1 MGNDSPLAV
10 LSEKS
15 QIIYNYFKQLFAQV
29 TNPPIDPIREE
40 IVTASITFIGSEGNL
55 TSPSA
60 ESCRMIKY
68 ESPLV
73 SDAVIRQ
80 LEGKLPESF
89 TIRKIPMLF
98 RPDFECVDGNDL
110 KNSLSEL
117 FEHAD
122 QMIDEGANVLILS

>member
-1 MGNDSPLAV
+1 
-10 LSEKS
+10 
-15 QIIYNYFKQLFAQV
+15 
-29 TNPPIDPIREE
+29 
-40 IVTASITFIGSEGNL
+40 
-55 TSPSA
+55 
-60 ESCRMIKY
+60 MIKY

-98 RPDFECVDGNDL
+98 RPDFECEDGNDL

-117 FEHAD
+117 FENAD
-122 QMIDEGANVLILS
+122 QMIDEGANVLILSDRGLSEEFAAIPALLASSGLHHHLIKKGTERRYPLSLKLVNLGKYSTLLFFLDMEQI